1 MPSDSMVGVALSRN
15 CDTRMEKR
23 NLHFMFIMRISTGV
37 ENMGGFKIWLG
48 AEVNRW
54 GEHGGLKMLSK
65 NTCEGIHLI
74 VKLLAIS
81 LQACKFTENELLH
94 TYFSRILAEFVMVH
108 SILKLG
114 ENLELKGF
122 EKF

>member
-1 MPSDSMVGVALSRN
+1 
-15 CDTRMEKR
+15 
-23 NLHFMFIMRISTGV
+23 
-37 ENMGGFKIWLG
+37 
-48 AEVNRW
+48 
-54 GEHGGLKMLSK
+54 MLSK

-74 VKLLAIS
+74 VRLLAIS